1 MMNVCNTSTLDPY
14 VPNAEKPWNRHR
26 AIHLFRRLGFSA
38 DLETIDDA
46 LIKSPAECVD
56 DLIDQAIQKPV
67 TDPPEWA
74 DYTLLDFES
83 FEKNIDDFI
92 YWRPMWMRDLYN
104 NGPRDKMAL
113 FWMSH
118 FVTEFGAYLCAP
130 AGYHYLKCLQENAL
144 GNFRE
149 FVRKIG
155 LEASMLIYLNGNQNT
170 KQQPNENYARE
181 LYELFTLGR
190 DNGYTQDDIQET
202 ARALTGYIVVP
213 CPAVSFIPAL
223 WDDGEKTIFGRTG
236 KWGYDDVI
244 DILFEEKAEIIANY
258 IGQKIYEHF
267 VYADQ
272 PDEVIINGLAVTLLA
287 NDFELAPVLRQ
298 LFKSEHFFDDT
309 IIGTQIKSPVEL
321 SLGIWREMGFEI
333 TDDALEPL
341 TNVNDFLGQVVF
353 QPPNVAGWPGHRSWI
368 SSSFLRS
375 RWQVGNLFVA
385 SIFENDRERFR
396 TFAKDLTNDSKDPEF
411 ITATLIDHLTPNGF
425 ENSDA
430 YNRAAVAFKIEIPQG
445 YFDSGAWNLDWD
457 EAPYQVASLI
467 LYIIRQPEFQLI

>member
-1 MMNVCNTSTLDPY
+1 MTTACNTSTLDPY
-14 VPNAEKPWNRHR
+14 VPTTDKPWNRKR
-26 AIHLFRRLGFSA
+26 ALHLFRRMGFGT
-38 DLETIDDA
+38 DLATLQDVLA
-46 LIKSPAECVD
+46 KSPADCID
-56 DLIDQAIQKPV
+56 DLIDKAILQPIIA
-67 TDPPEWA
+67 PPEWA
-74 DYTLLDFES
+74 DWTLLDFES

-92 YWRPMWMRDLYN
+92 YWRPMWTRELYN
-104 NGPRDKMAL
+104 NGPREKMAL

-155 LEASMLIYLNGNQNT
+155 LEAAMLIYLNGAENT

-181 LYELFTLGR
+181 LYELFSLGR
-190 DNGYTQDDIQET
+190 DNGYTQDDIIET

-236 KWGYDDVI
+236 HWDYDDVI
-244 DILFEEKAEIIANY
+244 DLLFEEKAELIATY
-258 IGQKIYEHF
+258 IAGKIYKHF

-272 PDEVIINGLAVTLLA
+272 PNDDIINGLAVTILA
-287 NDFELAPVLRQ
+287 NDFELVPVMKQ

-309 IIGTQIKSPVEL
+309 ILGAQIKSPMELTL
-321 SLGIWREMGFEI
+321 SLWKEMGFEM
-333 TDDALEPL
+333 TDEALKPL
-341 TNVNDFLGQVVF
+341 TDVNDFLGQVVF

-375 RWQVGNLFVA
+375 RWQVAYFFVA
-385 SIFENDRERFR
+385 RIFESDKEQFREV
-396 TFAKDLTNDSKDPEF
+396 AKELTSNSKDPEF
-411 ITATLIDHLTPNGF
+411 ITATLINHFTANGF

-430 YNRAAVAFKIEIPQG
+430 YNRATAAFKVEIPQG
-445 YFDSGAWNLDWD
+445 YFDGGAWNLDWE
-457 EAPYQVASLI
+457 EAPYQVASLM
-467 LYIIRQPEFQLI
+467 LYILRQPEFQLT